1 MRREFAFALFAILFA
16 APAAAQQPAPPIP
29 PPAPVAP
36 PTAQTIYYAGPGVTA
51 PALLPVTLAD
61 AAKGHCKK
69 LDGTA
74 ILSVVVDVG
83 GVSRNVYFLS
93 FARNELDQE
102 ALRLVTAERFKPGT
116 HNGSPVAVAISIELD
131 MKACIE
137 EQEDDAGQRVNFL
150 RLRSVPDQKV
160 EVQPPPS
167 LGATLSLSSASP
179 SVHLNGNTA
188 PSYVTRNVSPPVAI
202 YQPEAEYSDK
212 GRVDRVNGPCLVS
225 LIVDVHGMPQNAHI
239 IRSLTP
245 DLDQKALEAVGK
257 YRFKPARLKDGT
269 PVAVRITVEIDFH
282 LYPR

>member
-1 MRREFAFALFAILFA
+1 MRREFAFALCAILSAALAAGQQA
-16 APAAAQQPAPPIP
+16 APPTSPAP
-29 PPAPVAP
+29 ATAP
-36 PTAQTIYYAGPGVTA
+36 PTAQTVYYAGPGVTA
-51 PALLPVTLAD
+51 PELLPVTVTD

-74 ILSVVVDVG
+74 VLSVVVDAT
-83 GVSRNVYFLS
+83 GVPHNVSFL
-93 FARNELDQE
+93 FPARSELDQE
-102 ALRLVTAERFKPGT
+102 AIRLVTAERFKPGT
-116 HNGSPVAVAISIELD
+116 HEGSPAAVAISIELE
-131 MKACIE
+131 MKACVE
-137 EQEDDAGQRVNFL
+137 EQKDDAGQKVNIL
-150 RLRSVPDQKV
+150 RLRSVPVQKI

-167 LGATLSLSSASP
+167 PGTTLSLSSASP
-179 SVHLNGNTA
+179 SVPGNGNTA
-188 PSYVTRNVSPPVAI
+188 PSYVTRNMSPPVAI

-212 GRVDRVNGPCLVS
+212 ARVDRVSGPCLVS

-282 LYPR
+282 LYSR